1 MENAFIV
8 EKMIQQ
14 IRQHAKDRAKSVTR
28 GAETP
33 HLAGLLLQKYG
44 QGVID
49 TINELYSTPRASD
62 EIYKVLD
69 EETAKIDP
77 EWKIHNKQRWSG
89 HPADICIK

>member
-1 MENAFIV
+1 MKNAIII

-14 IRQHAKDRAKSVTR
+14 IRQHAKERAKCVLR

-33 HLAGLLLQKYG
+33 HLSGLLLQKYG
-44 QGVID
+44 CGVID

-69 EETAKIDP
+69 AETVKIDP
-77 EWKIHNKQRWSG
+77 EWKLHNKQRWSG

>member
-1 MENAFIV
+1 MEKAIIV

-14 IRQHAKDRAKSVTR
+14 IRQHAKDRAKSVAR

-49 TINELYSTPRASD
+49 TINAIYSSPRASD
-62 EIYKVLD
+62 EIYKILD
-69 EETAKIDP
+69 AETAKIDP
-77 EWKIHNKQRWSG
+77 EWKLHNKQRWSG